1 MRASRWGRSRGAM
14 MILLCAA
21 AAGTGSTAAAGTA
34 GTADPAPG
42 EPAAIA
48 APAAIPAKEAKA
60 VPAAKTTKGA
70 TADTPAI
77 PPTSAKDKSIPEAPP
92 RAEGEGPFARLIL
105 RGATLIDGT
114 GAPAIGPVDIVIEKH
129 RIVRVESVGQP
140 GGIDPDKRPKAAKGD
155 REIDLAGM
163 YVLPG
168 FVDMHAHIGGKDQGT
183 PAEYVFKLW
192 MGHGVTTIR
201 DPGSFDGTDWTL
213 RQKAKSARNEIT
225 APRILAYIAFGQD
238 RDAPFTTPDEA
249 RAWVAKMA
257 QKGADGVKFFGYRPD
272 IMKAAIEEA
281 KRRGMRTACHH
292 AQMEVARV
300 TVLDSARWG
309 LTSMEHWYGL
319 PEALFTDRTVQDF
332 PLDYNYAD
340 ESHRFGQAGRLWRQA
355 APPHSER
362 WNQVM
367 NELIALDFTIDPT
380 FNIYEATRDLMRA
393 RRAEWHDE
401 YTLPSLWDF
410 YQPSRKNHGS
420 FWFHWTTED
429 EVEWKQN
436 YRLWMTF
443 VNEYKNRG
451 GRVTVGTDSGFLYQL
466 YGFAYVRELELLREA
481 GFHPLEVIR
490 AATLEGA
497 QALGLDRELGSVE
510 PGKLADLVVVEQ
522 NPLQNLAVLYGTG
535 VIKLDDKDEV
545 VRTGGIRY
553 TVKDGI
559 IYDARKLL
567 ADVRRMV
574 KTAKEAKAKP
584 AKAAKPAAAEA
595 RPAAAAA
602 PAGEKTV
609 KDEPRPPR

>member
-1 MRASRWGRSRGAM
+1 VRLRASRWSCAASALPFLVSAALGAP
-14 MILLCAA
+14 ASGSA
-21 AAGTGSTAAAGTA
+21 AAGAAGAAPSREAAA
-34 GTADPAPG
+34 
-42 EPAAIA
+42 
-48 APAAIPAKEAKA
+48 KA
-60 VPAAKTTKGA
+60 SPPQGAAAKTGPPGA
-70 TADTPAI
+70 AKAKDA
-77 PPTSAKDKSIPEAPP
+77 AKDKSIPPAPP

-114 GAPAIGPVDIVIEKH
+114 GAPPIGPVDIVVEKNRIE
-129 RIVRVESVGQP
+129 RVESVGQP
-140 GGIDPDKRPKAAKGD
+140 GGIDPEKRPKAKPGD
-155 REIDLAGM
+155 KEIDLAGM

-168 FVDMHAHIGGKDQGT
+168 FVDMHAHIGGKEQGT

-213 RQKAKSARNEIT
+213 MEKAKSARNEIT

-238 RDAPFTTPDEA
+238 RDAPFTTPGEA
-249 RAWVAKMA
+249 REWVAKMA

-281 KRRGMRTACHH
+281 KRRGLRTACHH
-292 AQMEVARV
+292 AQLEVARV

-319 PEALFTDRTVQDF
+319 PEALFTDRTVQDY

-355 APPHSER
+355 APPGSER

-401 YTLPSLWDF
+401 YTLPSLWEF

-429 EVEWKQN
+429 EVEWKHN

-490 AATLEGA
+490 AATLKGA
-497 QALGLDRELGSVE
+497 EALGLAGEIGTVE
-510 PGKLADLVVVEQ
+510 PGKLADLVVLEE
-522 NPLQNLAVLYGTG
+522 NPLQNLAALYGTG
-535 VIKLDDKDEV
+535 TIKLDDKGQV
-545 VRTGGIRY
+545 VRVGGVKY
-553 TVKDGI
+553 TIKDGI
-559 IYDARKLL
+559 IYDARRLL
-567 ADVRRMV
+567 ADVRRTV
-574 KTAKEAKAKP
+574 KEAKAAEA
-584 AKAAKPAAAEA
+584 AKAAKAAEA
-595 RPAAAAA
+595 
-602 PAGEKTV
+602 GEKEKAGKEDKAKV
-609 KDEPRPPR
+609 PPRGG

>member
-1 MRASRWGRSRGAM
+1 MRALRWRWSCLGGAM
-14 MILLCAA
+14 MLLLGAA
-21 AAGTGSTAAAGTA
+21 APGAGAAGAAPA
-34 GTADPAPG
+34 G
-42 EPAAIA
+42 A
-48 APAAIPAKEAKA
+48 APAAPAASAKP
-60 VPAAKTTKGA
+60 VPAGA
-70 TADTPAI
+70 ADPGKA
-77 PPTSAKDKSIPEAPP
+77 SKDKSIPPAPP

-105 RGATLIDGT
+105 RGATVIDGT
-114 GAPAIGPVDIVIEKH
+114 GAPAIGPVDIVIEKN

-140 GGIDPDKRPKAAKGD
+140 GGIDPDKRPKAQKGD
-155 REIDLAGM
+155 REIDLYGQ

-213 RQKAKSARNEIT
+213 REKARSARNEIT

-238 RDAPFTTPDEA
+238 RDTPFTAPDEA

-281 KRRGMRTACHH
+281 KRRGLRTACHH

-355 APPHSER
+355 APPYSPR
-362 WNQVM
+362 WNEVM

-380 FNIYEATRDLMRA
+380 FNIYEATRDVMRA
-393 RRAEWHDE
+393 RRADWHDE

-429 EVEWKQN
+429 EVEWKHN

-443 VNEYKNRG
+443 VDEYKNRG
-451 GRVTVGTDSGFLYQL
+451 GRVTVGTDSGFLYEL

-490 AATLEGA
+490 AATLKGA
-497 QALGLDRELGSVE
+497 EALGLARDLGSVE
-510 PGKLADLVVVEQ
+510 AGKLADLVVVEQ

-535 VIKLDDKDEV
+535 VIQLDDKEGV
-545 VRTGGIRY
+545 VRRGGVRY
-553 TVKDGI
+553 TIKDGI
-559 IYDARKLL
+559 VYDARKLL

-574 KTAKEAKAKP
+574 KDAKTARDAKEVKP
-584 AKAAKPAAAEA
+584 AKDAKDAKDANEVKAPPQASKAEA
-595 RPAAAAA
+595 ARPD
-602 PAGEKTV
+602 AGKGPR
-609 KDEPRPPR
+609 DEPR

>member
-1 MRASRWGRSRGAM
+1 VRLRASRWSCAAGA
-14 MILLCAA
+14 LPFLVSAVLTAAAFGSSVAGAAPSQA
-21 AAGTGSTAAAGTA
+21 AAGKAAQPQ
-34 GTADPAPG
+34 PAPG
-42 EPAAIA
+42 A
-48 APAAIPAKEAKA
+48 AKA
-60 VPAAKTTKGA
+60 KDA
-70 TADTPAI
+70 
-77 PPTSAKDKSIPEAPP
+77 AKDKSIPPAPP

-114 GAPAIGPVDIVIEKH
+114 GAPPIGPVDIVVEGN

-140 GGIDPDKRPKAAKGD
+140 GGIDPEKRPKAKPGD
-155 REIDLAGM
+155 KEIDLAGM

-168 FVDMHAHIGGKDQGT
+168 FVDLHAHIGGKEQGT

-213 RQKAKSARNEIT
+213 MEKAKSARNEIT

-238 RDAPFTTPDEA
+238 RDAPFTTPAEA
-249 RAWVAKMA
+249 REWVAKMA

-272 IMKAAIEEA
+272 IMKAAVEEA
-281 KRRGMRTACHH
+281 KRRGLRTACHH
-292 AQMEVARV
+292 SQMEVARV

-319 PEALFTDRTVQDF
+319 PEALFTDRTVQNY

-355 APPHSER
+355 APPGSER

-401 YTLPSLWDF
+401 YTLPSLWEF

-429 EVEWKQN
+429 EVEWKHN

-490 AATLEGA
+490 AATLKGA
-497 QALGLDRELGSVE
+497 EALGLAGEIGTVE
-510 PGKLADLVVVEQ
+510 PGKLADLVVVEE
-522 NPLQNLAVLYGTG
+522 NPLQNLASLYGTG
-535 VIKLDDKDEV
+535 TIKLDDKGQV
-545 VRTGGIRY
+545 VRVGGVKY
-553 TVKDGI
+553 TIKDGI
-559 IYDARKLL
+559 VYDARRLL
-567 ADVRRMV
+567 ADVRRAV
-574 KTAKEAKAKP
+574 
-584 AKAAKPAAAEA
+584 KAAQAAQAEEKEKEK
-595 RPAAAAA
+595 
-602 PAGEKTV
+602 AGKEKAV
-609 KDEPRPPR
+609 PPGS